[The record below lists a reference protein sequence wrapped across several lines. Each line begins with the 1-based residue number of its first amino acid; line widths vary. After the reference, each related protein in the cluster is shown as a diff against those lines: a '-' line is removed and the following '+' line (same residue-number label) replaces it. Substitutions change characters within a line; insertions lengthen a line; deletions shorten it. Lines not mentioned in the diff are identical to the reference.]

1 MQNGPLKAFL
11 YKIKLIPA
19 ISKIHQWTYEIK
31 KCKKENNSALIRKFN
46 PIKTNKLSVVN
57 LSGKRINVH
66 RQDFYTVSNYNTLSK
81 VRIDAV
87 YKKFQS
93 EYSSIIEGEFD
104 TVDYIQDCN
113 IIWICW
119 FQGEENAPPLVKAC
133 INSMRVNLPDK
144 DIVVISND
152 NISQYIELPKYIIDK
167 YKKGI
172 IGPAH
177 FSDLIRIELLT
188 KYGGIW
194 ADATVLCTSKNIPD
208 AILKSKLFV
217 FQEMD
222 LVSNDKNSIIASSW
236 FIISQGNQRILLLT
250 KKLLYEY
257 WKKANK
263 IDDYFI
269 FHIFFAIAARRYSED
284 FDKVPMY
291 NNHSPHTLQF
301 ELSDNF
307 DKERWD
313 EILKMSCFHKLN
325 RHNDYTNNKESFY
338 YHILEEYL
346 PN

>member
-1 MQNGPLKAFL
+1 MKDGNLKAFL
-11 YKIKLIPA
+11 YKIHLIPT
-19 ISKIHQWTYEIK
+19 ISKIHQWIYEIK
-31 KCKKENNSALIRKFN
+31 NCKKENNSSLIYNLN
-46 PIKTNKLSVVN
+46 PITTNKLSVVN
-57 LSGKRINVH
+57 LSGRRINIH
-66 RQDFYTVSNYNTLSK
+66 RQDFFTVSNYNTLSK
-81 VRIDAV
+81 VCLDAV
-87 YKKFQS
+87 YKKLQS
-93 EYSSIIEGEFD
+93 EFASIIEEGCDSVENVKECN
-104 TVDYIQDCN
+104 TV
-113 IIWICW
+113 WICW

-133 INSMRVNLPDK
+133 INSMRINLPDK
-144 DIVVISND
+144 DIVVLSND
-152 NISQYIELPKYIIDK
+152 NISQYIDLPQYIIDK

-208 AILKSKLFV
+208 AIIKSQLFV

-222 LVSNDKNSIIASSW
+222 LVRNDKNSIVASSW
-236 FIISQGNQRILLLT
+236 FINSQSNQRILLLT

-257 WKKANK
+257 WKSANK
-263 IDDYFI
+263 LDHYFT

-284 FDKVPMY
+284 FAKIPMY

-301 ELSDNF
+301 ELSNDY
-307 DKERWD
+307 DKERWS

-325 RHNDYTNNKESFY
+325 RHNDYTNNKKSFY

-346 PN
+346 PD